1 MPAIAREILKNLPWS
16 AWGQAVVMLLLTQA
30 RPFGIVSPL
39 AAAWMSAFA
48 AGGQAWMLWAGLAGG
63 AMLTGGASW
72 WVMPALAA
80 ASIGVIRRVRVLGWM
95 PLALAGLLA
104 LTEAVAR
111 TGADPA
117 YAAQWLLCAL
127 TAVAAAVPLAAAS
140 GGQDH
145 EWAQAAGRVR
155 HRRIPVSVGLAENVD
170 ATYTGMYRFP
180 GKARGQ
186 ARECPPG
193 STSTAEFPGKSSSR
207 SEAAIRQ
214 AGQALIGIGA
224 AVGAAAGI
232 SGETGL
238 LVAAM
243 CAVGWK
249 HGAGDILAILLAAA
263 LSVAGVP
270 LATASAVAVL
280 YAAAKLLQEH
290 SGPVRGLGSLLAAG
304 LWLLAG
310 GDADALGYL
319 IALLPAAALSA
330 LLPRRR
336 SKEEVAQDA
345 QWLQDRLRRQTQERL
360 SAMADVLAEM
370 AQGNGTG
377 PDPPR
382 EDMLLLSLR
391 TRLCEGCVRYERC
404 WNGRAGEGLRLLC
417 ELITRSVNGTLPER
431 VLPDMMRRCMRAN
444 IIPDRLYA
452 ELNRF
457 SQMRSAH
464 FARMDGAQ
472 RAQIT
477 IDIAADMLRTMAGT
491 QAGSS
496 DRERLETAERAL
508 HLGGLKDT
516 AACWLDDGLA
526 LLRTGGW
533 AGGECVRASQICSS
547 VLGERFVP
555 DWRDGRT
562 CFLRKAAAVEVQTGW
577 DSISAEGSRSGDSLY
592 IGALDDRRQLVVIS
606 DGMGTGAAAAGESR
620 KAVAAVRRFLQSG
633 IDPERSAL
641 LTNRLLMDQGSGD
654 MFATL
659 DMCVIDKGR
668 MEAVWIKM
676 AACDSFLLR
685 RGECRVISGGRL
697 PLGIVAEAAPQVCT
711 VRLQPGDVIVMGTD
725 GAMEG
730 LDAKAAQQC
739 AFSRM
744 DTDAERLAKRL
755 RQAGEAR
762 RIHVDDQTLAVI
774 CVEKADRIGGAVR
787 KTAGG

>member
-1 MPAIAREILKNLPWS
+1 MPAIAREFLKNMPWG
-16 AWGQAVVMLLLTQA
+16 ALGQAMAMLLLTQA
-30 RPFGIVSPL
+30 RLFGAASPL
-39 AAAWMSAFA
+39 AAAWMGANLSD
-48 AGGQAWMLWAGLAGG
+48 GQAWVLWAGLAGG
-63 AMLTGGASW
+63 ALLNGGVGW
-72 WVMPALAA
+72 WAAPALAA
-80 ASIGVIRRVRVLGWM
+80 AAIGAGRQIGRAWM

-104 LTEAVAR
+104 LTEAVVC

-117 YAAQWLLCAL
+117 YAAQWLVCAL
-127 TAVAAAVPLAAAS
+127 SAVAAAVPMAVVS
-140 GGQDH
+140 GGQAPRGG
-145 EWAQAAGRVR
+145 E
-155 HRRIPVSVGLAENVD
+155 RRLVPVAVGLAENAD
-170 ATYTGMYRFP
+170 AACAGTYRFP
-180 GKARGQ
+180 GKAQGQ

-193 STSTAEFPGKSSSR
+193 SERSAEFPGKSR
-207 SEAAIRQ
+207 LWNDAKVRQ
-214 AGQALIGIGA
+214 AGQALIGVGTA
-224 AVGAAAGI
+224 AGAAAGF
-232 SGETGL
+232 SGEAGM
-238 LVAAM
+238 LVAALV
-243 CAVGWK
+243 AVGWS
-249 HGAGDILAILLAAA
+249 GEAGDIVAILLAAA
-263 LSVAGVP
+263 LAAAGVP
-270 LATASAVAVL
+270 LAAASAIVAL
-280 YAAAKLLQEH
+280 YAAVRLMQDR
-290 SGPVRGLGSLLAAG
+290 SGPARGLGGLLAAG

-310 GDADALGYL
+310 GETHALGCL
-319 IALLPAAALSA
+319 LAMLPAAALAA

-336 SKEEVAQDA
+336 SKEECAQDA
-345 QWLQDRLRRQTQERL
+345 QWLQNRLRRQTQQRL
-360 SAMADVLAEM
+360 NAMADVLAEM

-382 EDMLLLSLR
+382 EDELLLSLR
-391 TRLCEGCVRYERC
+391 TRLCDGCVRYERC

-457 SQMRSAH
+457 SQMRSAR
-464 FARMDGAQ
+464 FARMDGVQ

-477 IDIAADMLRTMAGT
+477 IEIAADMLRTMADT
-491 QAGSS
+491 QEGSS
-496 DRERLETAERAL
+496 DRERLTMAERAL
-508 HLGGLKDT
+508 HCGGLTDT
-516 AACWLDDGLA
+516 AVCRLGDGLA
-526 LLRTGGW
+526 LLKTGGW
-533 AGGECVRASQICSS
+533 TGAECARASRICGS
-547 VLGERFVP
+547 VLGERYMP

-562 CFLRKAAAVEVQTGW
+562 CFLRKAAALEVQTGW

-592 IGALDDRRQLVVIS
+592 IGALDDRRELVVIS
-606 DGMGTGAAAAGESR
+606 DGMGVGTAAAGESR

-685 RGECRVISGGRL
+685 RGECRVIPGGRL

-711 VRLQPGDVIVMGTD
+711 VHLQPGDVIVMGTD

-730 LDAKAAQQC
+730 LDAAAAQRC
-739 AFSRM
+739 ASSRG
-744 DTDAERLAKRL
+744 DTDADRLAKRL
-755 RQAGEAR
+755 RQAGDAR

-774 CVEKADRIGGAVR
+774 CVEKSDRAGGAVR
-787 KTAGG
+787 RTAGG